1 MRNPNLNVKATRLAY
16 VMGIDELSVVPSYD
30 GKLLR
35 LYLHDHLLIQ
45 IELSPEIKDCQFNQN
60 KTFRRINH

>member
-1 MRNPNLNVKATRLAY
+1 MRNLSVSVKATRLAY
-16 VMGIDELSVVPSYD
+16 VIGIDELSVVPSCD

-45 IELSPEIKDCQFNQN
+45 IELSPEIKDYQINRN
-60 KTFRRINH
+60 KILRMINH

>member
-1 MRNPNLNVKATRLAY
+1 MGTPNLSVKATRLAY
-16 VMGIDELSVVPSYD
+16 VMGIDALSVVPSCD

-45 IELSPEIKDCQFNQN
+45 IELSPKIKHERFN
-60 KTFRRINH
+60 H

>member
-1 MRNPNLNVKATRLAY
+1 MRNPNLSVKATRLAY
-16 VMGIDELSVVPSYD
+16 VMGIDELSVVPSCD

-45 IELSPEIKDCQFNQN
+45 IELSPEIKDCQINRN
-60 KTFRRINH
+60 KILRMIDH

>member
-1 MRNPNLNVKATRLAY
+1 MRNLSVSVKATRLAY
-16 VMGIDELSVVPSYD
+16 VMGIDELSVVPSCD

-45 IELSPEIKDCQFNQN
+45 IELSPETKDSQFNQN
-60 KTFRRINH
+60 KTFRTINH

>member
-1 MRNPNLNVKATRLAY
+1 MSNPNLSVKATRLAY
-16 VMGIDELSVVPSYD
+16 VMGIDALSVVPSCD

-45 IELSPEIKDCQFNQN
+45 IELSPEIKHVQFN
-60 KTFRRINH
+60 H

>member
-1 MRNPNLNVKATRLAY
+1 MRNPSLSVKATRLAY
-16 VMGIDELSVVPSYD
+16 VMGIDELSVVPSCD

-45 IELSPEIKDCQFNQN
+45 IELSPEIKDWQFNQN
-60 KTFRRINH
+60 KILKMINH

>member
-1 MRNPNLNVKATRLAY
+1 MKNLSASVKATRLAY
-16 VMGIDELSVVPSYD
+16 VMGIDELSVVPSCD

-45 IELSPEIKDCQFNQN
+45 IELSPEIKEFQINRN
-60 KTFRRINH
+60 KILRMINH